1 MFVCQHIFFI
11 INIYRTYQLL
21 EEHVLPLFGG
31 CPKVK
36 CLGKTVVIHVVQIW
50 CVNCH
55 CHQSI
60 HSVRSKSISGFGFDE
75 VVSTETSFTIS
86 SGEWQSDGN
95 LHNLAE
101 VGTYQT
107 CLIAMDQP
115 LCTSDVMAGNSKQ
128 GVETIVSVENLSLE
142 KHQTLS
148 KSSSIPTG
156 VIDLQQDENSVV
168 ECQFPTLSHCN
179 GIINNFES
187 YSTDEELEAIEN
199 QSKLRLS
206 ENNNTITESENHKII
221 SHDNGLTP
229 PLLTPVETVEDPSN
243 PEDSSEDSS
252 DRPPSPLFY
261 YPSQSLENC
270 SFEANSDTDRSF
282 VSSDLQETPSLSVK
296 NQAEHM
302 LTAVREINTPWAKEL
317 ELRLAQEIKLDG
329 QNKRDLNLDM
339 NGQDYKPNGKR
350 GKRKYRN
357 SELND
362 RNVANLEMNGPN
374 SKKGSREHGNLMKAM
389 VEIGAPWASEI
400 QQENYLPQRTREK
413 VNYKVTGRQKKDE
426 PTQTKDETPQKKAT
440 VSNLLSAKHLEK
452 LDKKL
457 LNSVIL
463 NTKSSKCAP
472 KQTKAVD
479 IKISDIKNKKAAQ
492 KLLKRAVG
500 VSQKRKL
507 CDKNV
512 KIKFKKSTANS
523 KAKAKTN
530 LKVKKTIAKA
540 KISAAVRKKI
550 RIAVKSV
557 KNDQKKSQTK
567 EKSKNGKLPQP
578 TTNKVPS
585 NENSKNVGSVQLMK
599 HFLTNNVKITKL
611 VKNNII
617 ESNLKNVEK
626 VTACI
631 SSSDDLPTSKQRQ
644 SMRQQIHSAVFKE
657 IGVRKHSHFLQITFL
672 NRHNASY
679 LGIQALKELKN
690 AFVAAKQ
697 DPTCRLVLLNG
708 SGRVFCSGL
717 DLGSICTR
725 DNQKVIAELTHA
737 LRDVLKYMVTF
748 PKPIVAGVNGSAV
761 GLGATI
767 LPICDLIYASD
778 KATFSTPYVKLSQVP
793 EGGATFSFPRILGS
807 AIASDMLL
815 NGRILTAQE
824 ACQHGLV
831 SQVMWPS
838 QFMET
843 LFPKVLN
850 LANESSQ
857 EALRP
862 VAGVNLTELLSSLSE
877 LKPWWTNS
885 ISHTIV
891 KNLHVAR
898 KGMEATKQLIKASC
912 KLQLDTHIEKECTLL
927 NTQWNSQACQKAIMT
942 AFQNRYHLST

>member
-567 EKSKNGKLPQP
+567 EKSK
-578 TTNKVPS
+578 
-585 NENSKNVGSVQLMK
+585 
-599 HFLTNNVKITKL
+599 
-611 VKNNII
+611 
-617 ESNLKNVEK
+617 
-626 VTACI
+626 
-631 SSSDDLPTSKQRQ
+631 
-644 SMRQQIHSAVFKE
+644 
-657 IGVRKHSHFLQITFL
+657 
-672 NRHNASY
+672 
-679 LGIQALKELKN
+679 ALKELKN

>member
-567 EKSKNGKLPQP
+567 EKSK
-578 TTNKVPS
+578 V
-585 NENSKNVGSVQLMK
+585 SKN
-599 HFLTNNVKITKL
+599 
-611 VKNNII
+611 
-617 ESNLKNVEK
+617 SNKYRY
-626 VTACI
+626 
-631 SSSDDLPTSKQRQ
+631 SDDLPTSKQRQ